1 MDEKIKKIEDLGYD
15 SFFESNRIKLGL
27 ETFQIARVIAEHKG
41 SYNVKNTEG
50 EYLAKITGKQIFKA
64 KSREDY
70 PAVGDWV
77 AINELNNNQVVIK
90 AVLPRRSIIKRRFGE
105 KNKSGEKSKVQIIA
119 SNIDVAFIVQSIG
132 RDFSVNRFERYLTVV
147 KDSNIEPVIIINK
160 TDLVSQEELDLK
172 LSEIKNRLD
181 RIEVIPTSTVNN
193 EGLDKLKKYIQKGR
207 TYCFL
212 GSSGVGKSSLINK
225 LLEKDNIK
233 TGDVS
238 SYSDRGK
245 HITTSREMYLLKEGG
260 VLVDNPG
267 VREVGMTDAG
277 AGLGNLFNEIKMLA
291 KKCKFIDC
299 THIHEPGCAV
309 LASLELGDLDRDKY
323 NNYIGMK
330 KEIEHFEMTE
340 FEKKEKDKQF
350 GKFIKKAKNDLKRYR
365 NKDYGD

>member
-1 MDEKIKKIEDLGYD
+1 M
-15 SFFESNRIKLGL
+15 
-27 ETFQIARVIAEHKG
+27 
-41 SYNVKNTEG
+41 
-50 EYLAKITGKQIFKA
+50 GKQIFKA

-225 LLEKDNIK
+225 LLENEDI
-233 TGDVS
+233 
-238 SYSDRGK
+238 
-245 HITTSREMYLLKEGG
+245 H
-260 VLVDNPG
+260 
-267 VREVGMTDAG
+267 TD
-277 AGLGNLFNEIKMLA
+277 
-291 KKCKFIDC
+291 
-299 THIHEPGCAV
+299 
-309 LASLELGDLDRDKY
+309 
-323 NNYIGMK
+323 
-330 KEIEHFEMTE
+330 
-340 FEKKEKDKQF
+340 
-350 GKFIKKAKNDLKRYR
+350 
-365 NKDYGD
+365 